1 MKLGILIEGNP
12 EYLNSRFI
20 EYNDMK
26 YSVRSMRN
34 WSHEERKQVNVYEIK
49 RFTGPVPDGKK
60 LIDRELEFDS
70 SEEIINEVG
79 IFEDFVPNIT
89 PETIVKERN
98 RRLAEGFDYDF
109 GDERG
114 VHNIGTTKNDM
125 EGWNEVTMGSNAA
138 ISTGQSDTEFTIVTN
153 TGSVTVKAI
162 EWQDILLAATNFR
175 QPIWQASF
183 ALQQMDPIP
192 TNYDDDSY
200 WP

>member
-1 MKLGILIEGNP
+1 MSMTKVVNGNRVP
-12 EYLNSRFI
+12 LTQKEEAEVN
-20 EYNDMK
+20 
-26 YSVRSMRN
+26 VRRSEASATKSQRQKERMAKKVK
-34 WSHEERKQVNVYEIK
+34 EERQ
-49 RFTGPVPDGKK
+49 
-60 LIDRELEFDS
+60 
-70 SEEIINEVG
+70 
-79 IFEDFVPNIT
+79 
-89 PETIVKERN
+89 

-183 ALQQMDPIP
+183 SLQQMDPIP
-192 TNYDDDSY
+192 TNYEDDSY